1 MQNYV
6 NQLLEM
12 LQEAHGNRPAPRYFE
27 LPEEMECLR
36 DVIDLEMSMEKG
48 EEYTLESIFGVPKI
62 YFPPENRLS
71 DEQIR
76 QLIQGILELWN
87 VFHYEAV
94 FRKGE
99 FTEREQYTKLVDQWE
114 KSHPVLRGTSG
125 TWFIELFDYDLNWD
139 EDEGRY
145 LSDEEYYTKH
155 PIPKLED
162 FEFDENEEQP
172 F

>member
-1 MQNYV
+1 MQTYV

-12 LQEAHGNRPAPRYFE
+12 LQEAHGNRPAPRYLE

-36 DVIDLEMSMEKG
+36 DVIDLEMSMEEK
-48 EEYTLESIFGVPKI
+48 EHTMESIFGVPQI

-71 DEQIR
+71 DEQIK
-76 QLIQGILELWN
+76 QLIQGILELWR
-87 VFHYEAV
+87 VFHYEAD

-99 FTEREQYTKLVDQWE
+99 FTEREQYTKLVEQWKE
-114 KSHPVLRGTSG
+114 THPLLRGTNG
-125 TWFIELFDYDLNWD
+125 TWHIEMFDYELNWD

-145 LSDEEYYTKH
+145 LSDEEYYAKN
-155 PIPKLED
+155 PLPKPED